1 MIDKETRTTAGNANS
16 APNSQGAVRG
26 AGPGEGLSES
36 LFEVLWQRRWTV
48 LLTSVLAL
56 GAALIYL
63 QRATPLYTSTSRVYV
78 EQTGPKVFDRDEQ
91 GVMTRSINYLFTQA
105 ELLQSTAILS
115 DVLKTLEAAQIRT
128 LANVSN
134 PMLAL
139 RRGLETTVGKKDDLI
154 SISFKSP
161 YPDEAAQVVNTV
173 VDAYV
178 TFHDQRKRST
188 VAEVL
193 RILKDEKTKRD
204 QELVRKL
211 RCMVEFRQKNEGLAF
226 GTDQDSNV
234 ILRRLERLSEAL
246 TESELAVVESQ
257 TFYELAQ
264 QMANDPAS
272 LRQFVEAQRAR
283 GVYIS
288 VASEVAS
295 LRSDLNRIER
305 DRADSLREL
314 RPGHPAI
321 AAVNAELERLKRQL
335 LELDTEYAKS
345 QVSVAEQQYTIA
357 KKKEGELKKY
367 FEEQRQQ
374 AILLNN
380 QLAEYMIL
388 QSDYEQT
395 KKLCDLLD
403 DRIKELDVS
412 TEVGALNISI
422 LETAEPAIE
431 PSDPQKSRMLAMA
444 LGLGLFAGVG
454 LALVREG
461 KDQRLRSAEEISALL
476 GLPVLGVIPSMASP
490 RQTPAIRGQKVRI
503 SPDSRE
509 AEAFRTVRTAVFFGA
524 PKDEAR
530 TILFTSPAPGEGKS
544 TVAANLAIAMA
555 QTGQKV
561 LIIDAD
567 FRRPMQHKIFS
578 LDRRIKGLS
587 AVLSGQATL
596 EQAIEHTGLEDL
608 DVVTCGPD
616 VPNPAEMLNSESFT
630 RILETLTSRY
640 DRVLIDSPPVMAV
653 TDALILAARCDVT
666 ILILRARA
674 SMRKISMQA
683 REGLASVDARVLGAV
698 VNDASRKGGRYGYY
712 SRYGYYYHY
721 DSSKEGGRKEHR
733 HSESSVAAKSMTQ
746 SHEVIAGA
754 EGKLPDGA
762 KRK

>member
-1 MIDKETRTTAGNANS
+1 MADRERKTAAADDGRV
-16 APNSQGAVRG
+16 PGSQGPVRG
-26 AGPGEGLSES
+26 TGVGDGLSES
-36 LFEVLWQRRWTV
+36 MLEVLWHRRWTV
-48 LLTSVLAL
+48 LLTGILAL
-56 GAALIYL
+56 GGAIAYL

-78 EQTGPKVFDRDEQ
+78 EQTGPKVFDKDEQ
-91 GVMTRSINYLFTQA
+91 GVMTRSTNYLFTQA

-115 DVLKTLEAAQIRT
+115 EVLKTLDAEQIRT

-134 PMLAL
+134 PMLVL
-139 RRGLETTVGKKDDLI
+139 RRGLMTAVGRKDDLI

-161 YPDEAAQVVNTV
+161 YPDEAAHVVNTV
-173 VDAYV
+173 VDSYI

-188 VAEVL
+188 GAEVL

-204 QELVRKL
+204 DELVRKL
-211 RCMVEFRQKNEGLAF
+211 KCMVEFRQKNEGLAF

-246 TESELAVVESQ
+246 TESQLAVVESQ
-257 TFYELAQ
+257 TFYRLAKE
-264 QMANDPAS
+264 MANDPAS

-335 LELDTEYAKS
+335 LDLDVEYAKS
-345 QVSVAEQQYTIA
+345 QVAVAEQQYLTA
-357 KKKEGELKKY
+357 RKKEEELKKY

-380 QLAEYMIL
+380 QLAEYTIL

-412 TEVGALNISI
+412 AEVGALNISI
-422 LETAEPAIE
+422 LETAEPATE
-431 PSDPQKSRMLAMA
+431 PSDPQKARMIAMA

-461 KDQRLRSAEEISALL
+461 KDQRLRSTEEISALL

-509 AEAFRTVRTAVFFGA
+509 AEAFRV
-524 PKDEAR
+524 
-530 TILFTSPAPGEGKS
+530 
-544 TVAANLAIAMA
+544 
-555 QTGQKV
+555 
-561 LIIDAD
+561 
-567 FRRPMQHKIFS
+567 
-578 LDRRIKGLS
+578 
-587 AVLSGQATL
+587 
-596 EQAIEHTGLEDL
+596 
-608 DVVTCGPD
+608 
-616 VPNPAEMLNSESFT
+616 
-630 RILETLTSRY
+630 
-640 DRVLIDSPPVMAV
+640 
-653 TDALILAARCDVT
+653 
-666 ILILRARA
+666 
-674 SMRKISMQA
+674 
-683 REGLASVDARVLGAV
+683 
-698 VNDASRKGGRYGYY
+698 
-712 SRYGYYYHY
+712 
-721 DSSKEGGRKEHR
+721 
-733 HSESSVAAKSMTQ
+733 
-746 SHEVIAGA
+746 
-754 EGKLPDGA
+754 
-762 KRK
+762 